1 MVAFLDN
8 NLRHHE
14 GVVAVGPC
22 DGLGPAAVVKELPP
36 GCVGV
41 VNGPVDLERLAGIR
55 VFRLVADDI
64 GGDGDIA
71 ALVVLDDQ
79 AVQAEGLGIGIPV
92 FTPGAA
98 DGPAG
103 EVVAF
108 LDNNLRHHEGVVA
121 VGPCDGLSA
130 RVAVIELP
138 LGSIG
143 IVNSPVDFQCFT
155 GIWVNRRTLDTES
168 PAGVAGGPGAVGG
181 IVGHGNGMELGNA
194 GGQRMGTFLQGQR
207 LVVGRGIRAAV
218 GQLNRDNIGRAL
230 DGRLCRRIGV
240 SEELDGLVAVIHG
253 ALGHIAAGVVLDR
266 NLQQVRQVG
275 RSGGSALDADGF
287 GGLQAPGLLGGV
299 PKQDDGVNL
308 GLADRGRVRTGHQ
321 ALGGV
326 ILLGVF
332 RGDRGDLIG
341 VLPVFSKGYVL
352 CGFIATFDQSEILIA
367 MVNGTCFTVLDQDR
381 VLNGCQVV
389 RSGDS
394 RLCDFEM
401 GGKGIHGA
409 AGGHFQCI
417 VNLFTV

>member
-1 MVAFLDN
+1 MIAFLDN

-14 GVVAVGPC
+14 GVAAVGPC
-22 DGLGPAAVVKELPP
+22 DGLGPAAVVKELPA

-79 AVQAEGLGIGIPV
+79 AVQVEGLGIGIPV
-92 FTPGAA
+92 VTLSAA

-103 EVVAF
+103 KVIAF
-108 LDNNLRHHEGVVA
+108 LDNNLRHHEGVAA
-121 VGPCDGLSA
+121 VRPCDGFSA
-130 RVAVIELP
+130 CIAVVELP

-143 IVNSPVDFQCFT
+143 IVNSPVDFQRFA
-155 GIWVNRRTLDTES
+155 GIWV
-168 PAGVAGGPGAVGG
+168 
-181 IVGHGNGMELGNA
+181 
-194 GGQRMGTFLQGQR
+194 FR
-207 LVVGRGIRAAV
+207 LAP
-218 GQLNRDNIGRAL
+218 
-230 DGRLCRRIGV
+230 
-240 SEELDGLVAVIHG
+240 
-253 ALGHIAAGVVLDR
+253 
-266 NLQQVRQVG
+266 
-275 RSGGSALDADGF
+275 DADGF
-287 GGLQAPGLLGGV
+287 GGLQAPGLVSGI

-308 GLADRGRVRTGHQ
+308 GLADCGRVRTGDQ
-321 ALGGV
+321 AIGGV
-326 ILLGVF
+326 ILFGVL
-332 RGDRGDLIG
+332 RRDRGDLIG

-352 CGFIATFDQSEILIA
+352 CGFIATFYQSKILIA
-367 MVNGTCFTVLDQDR
+367 MVNGTCVTVRDQDR

-394 RLCDFEM
+394 RLCNFEM

-409 AGGHFQCI
+409 AGGRFQCI

>member
-1 MVAFLDN
+1 MIAFLHN

-14 GVVAVGPC
+14 GVAAVGPC
-22 DGLGPAAVVKELPP
+22 DGLGPAAVVKELPA

-79 AVQAEGLGIGIPV
+79 AVQVEGLGIGIPV

-103 EVVAF
+103 KVIAF
-108 LDNNLRHHEGVVA
+108 LDNNLRHHEGVA
-121 VGPCDGLSA
+121 VVRPCDGFSA
-130 RVAVIELP
+130 CIAVVELP

-168 PAGVAGGPGAVGG
+168 PTGRAGDPGTVGG
-181 IVGHGNGMELGNA
+181 VVGHGDGIELGNT
-194 GGQRMGTFLQGQR
+194 GGQRVGAGLQSQR
-207 LVVGRGIRAAV
+207 RIVGCGIRAAV
-218 GQLNRDNIGRAL
+218 GQLNRDNIGLAL
-230 DGRLCRRIGV
+230 DGRLCCLI
-240 SEELDGLVAVIHG
+240 SIIEELEGLVAVILST
-253 ALGHIAAGVVLDR
+253 LGYIAAGMILDR
-266 NLQQVRQVG
+266 NLQQGRQVG
-275 RSGGSALDADGF
+275 RGGGSAPDADGF
-287 GGLQAPGLLGGV
+287 GGLQAPGLVSGI

-308 GLADRGRVRTGHQ
+308 GLADRGRVRTGDQ

-326 ILLGVF
+326 ILFGVL
-332 RGDRGDLIG
+332 RRDRGDLIG

-352 CGFIATFDQSEILIA
+352 CGLIAAFDQSEILIA

-381 VLNGCQVV
+381 LLNGCQVV

-394 RLCDFEM
+394 RLCDFEI

-417 VNLFTV
+417 VDLFTV